1 MAGFRNFKLTFT
13 VSSEDTEGSTV
24 ENGKIYNSNGTFGYT
39 NDKYGVKACLEDF
52 CRPLIN
58 LEDNKEGWQIDTEL
72 CPDSEAILLKPNV
85 SVYAM
90 FFKHTTGMRLM
101 LGLNYWGMVS
111 CSDSS
116 LQTVTDSSKYSIGF
130 LGERCSGKTQ
140 NASSKTASSYSLC
153 GGGIFLSIIPAANNE
168 EEQEK
173 FDPSVSIQNES
184 FYTPHMTPVLYLKQI
199 RHSFSTLSP
208 TSYLPGGTS
217 FIHRGNDDTSTRM
230 VSTSQSD
237 NYGCTPGSVIKL
249 NLLVSND
256 VIGVIY
262 LYKGNTLGRY
272 FCGNILEK
280 CRNYSDNSISKHI
293 GLLSR
298 GNSSAETPSN
308 ASQTA
313 NAYLWNTTTYT
324 DYLSRCRCADESGV
338 KYVGMTPT
346 YSDNGFLIDSPSY
359 EYLYAGY
366 VIGDDSENKISVTSQ
381 QKALLRADLFRF
393 VSNSSNKYFGQLYN
407 NNEWMFI
414 SGFAH
419 LNTSTGSTYVNS
431 PEVMIRWNNIYNT
444 GGVI

>member
-1 MAGFRNFKLTFT
+1 MAGFRNFQLTFT

-58 LEDNKEGWQIDTEL
+58 LEDNGEGWQIDTEL
-72 CPDSEAILLKPNV
+72 CPNSEAILLKPNV

-90 FFKHTTGMRLM
+90 FFKHITGMRLM
-101 LGLNYWGMVS
+101 LGLNYWGMIS

-116 LQTVTDSSKYSIGF
+116 IQKVTDSSKYSIGF
-130 LGERCSGKTQ
+130 IGERCSGKTQ
-140 NASSKTASSYSLC
+140 NASSKSTSTHSLC

-173 FDPSVSIQNES
+173 FNPSVSIQDES

-199 RHSFSTLSP
+199 RYSFYSISP
-208 TSYLPGGTS
+208 LGYPPGGIS
-217 FIHRGNDDTSTRM
+217 FIHRGTNDTYNQIIRDNSE
-230 VSTSQSD
+230 SD
-237 NYGCTPGSVIKL
+237 KYGCTLGSVIKL
-249 NLLVSND
+249 NLLISND
-256 VIGVIY
+256 IIGVIY
-262 LYKGNTLGRY
+262 LYKGNVSGRY

-293 GLLSR
+293 GLLSK
-298 GNSSAETPSN
+298 GNSSAETPTSYGY
-308 ASQTA
+308 TA
-313 NAYLWNTTTYT
+313 NAYLWNTTTYK

-338 KYVGMTPT
+338 NYVGMTPT
-346 YSDNGFLIDSPSY
+346 YSNNGFIIDSPSY

-366 VIGDDSENKISVTSQ
+366 VIGDDPGNKISVTSQ

-407 NNEWMFI
+407 NNEWMYIDSFI
-414 SGFAH
+414 YY
-419 LNTSTGSTYVNS
+419 NTSNTYANS
-431 PEVMIRWNNIYNT
+431 PGVMIRWNNIYNT
-444 GGVI
+444 GGVT